1 MILGVAALSI
11 LIVGGVWSLRSYKQ
25 ARDNM
30 AAEALAAIA
39 VHKKSQLS
47 AWIQDQKDDAL
58 VLEKSL
64 FFMTHAA
71 GALED
76 PESPLSP
83 FFEEFL
89 RYVAFSHDE
98 DDVVLV
104 DGAGRVRFSLRGS
117 EKISAEESK
126 ALKDAVELGRP
137 VMTDLYRDS
146 STQEIQVSVAI
157 PVTQPFVDPPKSVG
171 GALLITKASRMLDP
185 VVHTWPVPSQS
196 AEVFLVRRDGDH
208 VLYLSERRH
217 HPNSALTLRVPLDRT
232 DLPEV
237 LAVRGELGVVRGTD
251 DRGAPVLAAV
261 APVEGTPLFLV
272 VKEDRAELHKDSHVL
287 AVSGVVHLAGLAAL
301 LAFVVFWARQRGEKR
316 HYRRLY
322 QAESEL
328 RKTLTKH
335 ALVLQAMQDAVITT
349 DAQNAVELCN
359 PAAEALTEWTA
370 AEAQGKPLVNVFQ
383 IVGEKDREVIE
394 DPLGFILAK
403 APEGRLSET
412 FMVQTRTG
420 RLKHVAVEVSVLR
433 DEAGTFTGTV
443 FCCRDQTEEFLRR
456 RILEIRVNLM
466 ERSHLLPLEESLS
479 ESLDAVGDLLQSPVG
494 FYGSVDARGERFG
507 CTYWSCRVSRD
518 FCPNGPALGHHDLHQ
533 GGLWADAVREK
544 KPLIIN
550 DYGAAKSSKGLP
562 KGHGMLQRLLVVPVL
577 REGAVRALVAMANRE
592 SAYTE
597 ADVETLAT
605 LADMIHQVVEHR
617 RAEERLRQSEA
628 RYKSLFQEHKA
639 VKLMIDPEDGRI
651 VDANRAAVEFYGWSY
666 DELTQ
671 MKIQQINTLP
681 PEAVKER
688 MAEVKESGRVYF
700 EFQHRRADGS
710 VRDVE
715 VYSSRTDVDG
725 KPYLHSIV
733 HDVTA
738 KKQMETE
745 RQRWLTA
752 IEQAGEVVL
761 ITNAEGVI
769 QYVNPAF
776 ESVTGYSREEAI
788 GKRPGIL
795 KSGLQD
801 ETFYRQLWETIR
813 SGKKWTGRMVN
824 KRKDGT
830 LFTEEATISPVKDAQ
845 GNIIHY
851 VAVMRDITEKLQLEQ
866 QFHQAQK
873 MESVGRLAGGVAHD
887 YNNSL
892 TIILG
897 FADLA
902 LKQVEPDGAAARY
915 IDEIIKAAQRSVGIT
930 RQLLA
935 FARKQIIEPVV
946 LDLNET
952 VEGTLKMLRRLIG
965 EDIELVWKPGA
976 HLWKVK
982 LDPAQIDQ
990 ILANLCVN
998 ARDAIGGVGTV
1009 ILETENV
1016 VLSEAYCA
1024 THAEVVPGE
1033 YVMLAVTDN
1042 GCGMDK
1048 ETMAKIFE
1056 PFFTTKEIGKGT
1068 GLGLATV
1075 YGIVR
1080 QNKGFINVYSEPG
1093 AGTTF
1098 KIYFPREKDAE
1109 VAEEVE
1115 PVEPEVPLGRGETIL
1130 LVEDDSVL
1138 LEMNRVML
1146 TQLQYHV
1153 LVAANPLDALALARQ
1168 HDGLIHGLMT
1178 DVIMPEMNGKELA
1191 EKIQELRPEVKV
1203 LYMSGYTA
1211 NVIAHHGVLDSGV
1224 SFLQKPFGFR
1234 DLAMRIRQVLD
1245 AG

>member
-1 MILGVAALSI
+1 MKETNRAIVSWMGFAIWGVLALSVLTAGGLWFLRSHKQAQDRMAADELIAVAA
-11 LIVGGVWSLRSYKQ
+11 Q
-25 ARDNM
+25 
-30 AAEALAAIA
+30 
-39 VHKKSQLS
+39 KKSQLS
-47 AWIQDQKDDAL
+47 AWVQDQKDDAL
-58 VLEKSL
+58 ALQKSL

-71 GALED
+71 AALED

-83 FFEEFL
+83 FFEAFL
-89 RYVAFSHDE
+89 RYVALSHDE

-104 DGAGRVRFSLRGS
+104 DGTGRVRFSLSGL
-117 EKISAEESK
+117 EKISAEDLK
-126 ALKDAVELGRP
+126 ALRKALQTGQP
-137 VMTDLYRDS
+137 VMTELYRDP
-146 STQEIQVSVAI
+146 STQEIQLSVAI
-157 PVTQPFVDPPKSVG
+157 PVTRPFVDPPEPVG
-171 GALLITKASRMLDP
+171 GALLITKTSRFLDP
-185 VVHTWPVPSQS
+185 VVHAWPVPSQS
-196 AEVFLVRRDGDH
+196 GEILLVRRDGDQ

-217 HPNSALTLRVPLDRT
+217 RPDSALNLRVPLDRT

-237 LAVRGELGVVRGTD
+237 LAVRGRMGVVQGTD
-251 DRGAPVLAAV
+251 DRGVPVLAAV
-261 APVEGTPLFLV
+261 APVEGTTWFLV
-272 VKEDRAELHKDSHVL
+272 AKEDRAELRGDDR
-287 AVSGVVHLAGLAAL
+287 AFAASGVLHLVGLAAL
-301 LAFVVFWARQRGEKR
+301 LVVFWARQRGEKK

-359 PAAEALTEWTA
+359 PAAEALTEWTV
-370 AEAQGKPLVNVFQ
+370 AEAQGKPLAEVFR
-383 IVGEKDREVIE
+383 IVGEKEKEIIE
-394 DPLGFILAK
+394 DPLGFLLAR

-412 FMVQTRTG
+412 LMLQTRSG
-420 RLKHVAVEVSVLR
+420 RLKHVAVGVSVLR
-433 DEAGTFTGTV
+433 DDTGAVTGAV

-466 ERSHLLPLEESLS
+466 ERSHLLPLEESLP

-494 FYGSVDARGERFG
+494 FYASVDARGERVG
-507 CTYWSCRVSRD
+507 CTYWSRRVSRD
-518 FCPNGPALGHHDLHQ
+518 FCPNGPALGHQDVHQ
-533 GGLWADAVREK
+533 GGLWADAVRGK
-544 KPLIIN
+544 KPLMIN
-550 DYGAAKSSKGLP
+550 DYAEAKSSKGLP
-562 KGHGMLQRLLVVPVL
+562 EGHGVLQRLLVVPVI
-577 REGAVRALVAMANRE
+577 REGAVRALAAVANRE

-617 RAEERLRQSEA
+617 QAEERLRQSEA
-628 RYKSLFQEHKA
+628 RYKSLFRDHKA

-666 DELTQ
+666 DELTK

-681 PEAVKER
+681 PEAVRER
-688 MAEVKESGRVYF
+688 MAEVKESRRVYF

-715 VYSSRTDVDG
+715 VYSSRVDVDG
-725 KPYLHSIV
+725 KPYLHSII
-733 HDVTA
+733 HDVTS
-738 KKQMETE
+738 KKQMEAE

-761 ITNAEGVI
+761 ITDAEGVI

-776 ESVTGYSREEAI
+776 ESVTGYSREEAV
-788 GKRPGIL
+788 GKKPGIL

-1016 VLSEAYCA
+1016 VLTEKYCA
-1024 THAEVVPGE
+1024 TRAEVVPGE

-1056 PFFTTKEIGKGT
+1056 PFFTIKEIGKGT

-1080 QNKGFINVYSEPG
+1080 QNKGFVNVYSEPG

-1098 KIYFPREKDAE
+1098 KIYFPREKDAGEAAE
-1109 VAEEVE
+1109 VK
-1115 PVEPEVPLGRGETIL
+1115 PVEPEVPLGRGETVFFGGGRSGAFGNEPDYAHPTPIPRAGRSQPYGCPGL
-1130 LVEDDSVL
+1130 G
-1138 LEMNRVML
+1138 
-1146 TQLQYHV
+1146 T
-1153 LVAANPLDALALARQ
+1153 AA
-1168 HDGLIHGLMT
+1168 
-1178 DVIMPEMNGKELA
+1178 
-1191 EKIQELRPEVKV
+1191 
-1203 LYMSGYTA
+1203 
-1211 NVIAHHGVLDSGV
+1211 
-1224 SFLQKPFGFR
+1224 
-1234 DLAMRIRQVLD
+1234 
-1245 AG
+1245 